1 MFLAV
6 CVFLLAPEIL
16 CVTAFAIG
24 YYICKRR
31 VTKFV
36 KVLTSKYG
44 DTDLVK
50 RRYILEMLDFQLNS
64 NYKATYL

>member
-6 CVFLLAPEIL
+6 CLLLLAPEIL
-16 CVTAFAIG
+16 CVIAFAIG
-24 YYICKRR
+24 YYTCKRR

-36 KVLTSKYG
+36 KVLTSRYG
-44 DTDLVK
+44 DTTLVK

-64 NYKATYL
+64 NYKDTYL